1 MAPMSIADANDPRCL
16 GTGGT
21 GGGGIEGRSR
31 LQRLRDRKWR
41 WRRGG
46 SHWFREMNCGTT
58 AFAPSPPS
66 PPSLLSPS
74 YSSLKSLKPPDS
86 SAGSAVQC
94 FSKTSKK
101 GSKEGSLESLAANG
115 VLLFFFPRFFEIYF
129 KIASN

>member
-74 YSSLKSLKPPDS
+74 YSSLKPPDS